1 MKLLF
6 IAVAILFLSGC
17 TKCEQ
22 DKQPQ
27 VDPADNIQEVT
38 PLNDDVDEDEEEQD
52 ALERK
57 IETDRSQQDIK
68 RGPVKMD
75 IPGPQHP
82 DEDRD

>member
-1 MKLLF
+1 MKIYFAAAL
-6 IAVAILFLSGC
+6 ILFLSGC

-22 DKQPQ
+22 EKQPQ
-27 VDPADNIQEVT
+27 VDPTDNIQEIT
-38 PLNDDVDEDEEEQD
+38 PVDDSIETDDEEED

-57 IETDRSQQDIK
+57 IESDRSQRNLE

-75 IPGPQHP
+75 IPGPQGP